1 MPPYRTQP
9 IETYL
14 ADAAAGIPAPGGG
27 SVSALAGAL
36 GAAMASMAANF
47 TVGRKKFRDVEPEV
61 QALLAQCEAGR
72 LALLEH
78 MDRDVAAYSTVDA
91 AYALPK
97 DTEEQKAAR
106 TVAIQSALR
115 VALATPLAALRQ
127 CRGLLRLLDRLV
139 ETANP
144 NLISDVGV
152 AAILLEAALRG
163 AKINVEINL
172 AWLKDQ
178 AFVAATRAEIDAA
191 ADEAAST
198 AASVLQR
205 VYAKMGWPPKT

>member
-1 MPPYRTQP
+1 MYRTGP
-9 IETYL
+9 IEKYL

-36 GAAMASMAANF
+36 GASMAAMAANF
-47 TVGRKKFRDVEPEV
+47 TVGKKKFAAVEPEV
-61 QALLAQCEAGR
+61 RAILAECEAGGR
-72 LALLEH
+72 RLLEL
-78 MDRDVAAYSTVDA
+78 MDADVAAYSTVSA
-91 AYALPK
+91 AYGMPK

-106 TVAIQSALR
+106 TAAIQSALR